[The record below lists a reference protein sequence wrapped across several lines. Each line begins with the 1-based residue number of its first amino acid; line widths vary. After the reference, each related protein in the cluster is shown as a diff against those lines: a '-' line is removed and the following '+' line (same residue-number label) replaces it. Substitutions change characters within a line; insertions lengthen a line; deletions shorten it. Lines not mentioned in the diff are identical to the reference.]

1 MRFIVRYA
9 DGAFFRY
16 THIESDFIMKR
27 KTHRDSTA
35 ASDESTVPG
44 GVTAL
49 ERGLR
54 ILNAFDQRTSVLTL
68 SGVALRT
75 GLNKSTIL
83 RLMVSLE
90 GLGFIDRDEE
100 GLYHIGAQAWRVGM
114 LFNSEL
120 HLEKLL
126 PSVLDELSA
135 KVDESAS
142 FWIPVLTTPVSRL
155 CIFRT
160 EPQRSVRVHTFVGS
174 QMPLEKGGSTA
185 RMMRAYVDPNHRDDD
200 RLRAERV
207 CTTWAERDP
216 ELCGVSSPV
225 FGVDGRF
232 VGVLSISAPIARRD
246 RKWLESMKPIV
257 LAAADKVT
265 SKLGREHGGSVI
277 QRRIVS

>member
-1 MRFIVRYA
+1 
-9 DGAFFRY
+9 
-16 THIESDFIMKR
+16 MKR
-27 KTHRDSTA
+27 KTKPESKAEPADSA
-35 ASDESTVPG
+35 IRG

-68 SGVALRT
+68 GGVALRT

-90 GLGFIDRDEE
+90 ALGFIDRDQE

-120 HLEKLL
+120 HFEKVL
-126 PSVLDELSA
+126 PPVLDDLSA

-155 CIFRT
+155 CIFRA

-174 QMPLEKGGSTA
+174 QMPLAKGGSTA
-185 RMMRAYVDPNHRDDD
+185 RMMRAYVDPSHREDD

-225 FGVDGRF
+225 FGIDGRF

-246 RKWLESMKPIV
+246 RKWLESMRPTV
-257 LAAADKVT
+257 LAAADHVT
-265 SKLGREHGGSVI
+265 ARLGRDQGAGI
-277 QRRIVS
+277 TQRRTVS

>member
-1 MRFIVRYA
+1 MR
-9 DGAFFRY
+9 
-16 THIESDFIMKR
+16 R
-27 KTHRDSTA
+27 KAHDRSTRATGDST
-35 ASDESTVPG
+35 VRG

-54 ILNAFDQRTSVLTL
+54 ILSAFDQRTSVLTL
-68 SGVALRT
+68 GGVANRT

-90 GLGFIDRDEE
+90 GLGFIDRDQE
-100 GLYHIGAQAWRVGM
+100 GLYHIGAQSWRVGM

-120 HLEKLL
+120 HLQQLL
-126 PSVLDELSA
+126 PPVLDELSV
-135 KVDESAS
+135 KIDESVS
-142 FWIPVLTTPVSRL
+142 FWIPVTTTVPSRL
-155 CIFRT
+155 CIFRV

-174 QMPLEKGGSTA
+174 QIPLEKGGSTA
-185 RMMRAYVDPNHRDDD
+185 RMMRAYVDPSHREDD

-225 FGVDGRF
+225 FGVDGRL
-232 VGVLSISAPIARRD
+232 VGVLSISAPIARRN

-257 LAAADKVT
+257 FAAAEKVT
-265 SKLGREHGGSVI
+265 GKLGRDQGW
-277 QRRIVS
+277 

>member
-1 MRFIVRYA
+1 
-9 DGAFFRY
+9 
-16 THIESDFIMKR
+16 MKR
-27 KTHRDSTA
+27 KSKDDAPGTTN
-35 ASDESTVPG
+35 ESTVPG

-68 SGVALRT
+68 GGVALRT

-90 GLGFIDRDEE
+90 GLGFIDRDQE

-126 PSVLDELSA
+126 PPVLDELSV
-135 KVDESAS
+135 KVDESVS

-185 RMMRAYVDPNHRDDD
+185 RMMRAYVDPIHREDD

-225 FGVDGRF
+225 FGVDGTF

-257 LAAADKVT
+257 LAAADNVT
-265 SKLGREHGGSVI
+265 AKLGRDQGGRVT